1 VLPRKVARMTVA
13 MRSRSHL
20 GVWAELASLGA
31 ERRLRPGDWLVRQ
44 GAPADAVH
52 LILEGSAKTIVDMH
66 SGRDLTLALP
76 RVGDLVADAEVL
88 GGAPVLF
95 ATVIALESLVTR
107 RVPASRFLDF
117 LVGHP
122 AAAAAVATS
131 LATRLS
137 ASDRRRVAAAS
148 LSVPRRLAAHL
159 VELAHSP
166 DGISDSAQV
175 VLSQVELA
183 SLMATSRDTTIR
195 GLRQLRAL
203 GLVRTQRRVILVQ
216 SVERLRDY
224 ALGGTR

>member
-1 VLPRKVARMTVA
+1 MTVL
-13 MRSRSHL
+13 MGSRSHL
-20 GVWAELASLGA
+20 GEWEELARLGV
-31 ERRLRPGDWLVRQ
+31 ERRLQPGEWLVRQ
-44 GAPADAVH
+44 GGPADAVH

-66 SGRDLTLALP
+66 TGRDLTLALP

-88 GGAPVLF
+88 GGAPVVF
-95 ATVIALESLVTR
+95 ATVIAVEGLVAR
-107 RVPASRFLDF
+107 RVPATHFLDF
-117 LVGHP
+117 LVDHP
-122 AAAAAVATS
+122 SAAAAVATS
-131 LATRLS
+131 LAARLS

-159 VELAHSP
+159 VELAHP
-166 DGISDSAQV
+166 CAGASDSAQV
-175 VLSQVELA
+175 SLSQVELA

-224 ALGGTR
+224 AAMGTR

>member
-1 VLPRKVARMTVA
+1 MTA
-13 MRSRSHL
+13 LLRSRSQLEQWQDFARL
-20 GVWAELASLGA
+20 GV
-31 ERRLRPGDWLVRQ
+31 ERRLLPGERLVRQ
-44 GAPADAVH
+44 GEPADAVH

-66 SGRDLTLALP
+66 TGRELTLALP

-88 GGAPVLF
+88 GGAPDVF
-95 ATVIALESLVTR
+95 ATVIALEELVVR
-107 RVPASRFLDF
+107 RVAATQFLDF

-131 LATRLS
+131 LAARLA

-159 VELAHSP
+159 VELAAP
-166 DGISDSAQV
+166 CGGTADSAQV

-203 GLVRTQRRVILVQ
+203 GLVHTQRRVILVQ
-216 SVERLRDY
+216 SVERLRSY

>member
-1 VLPRKVARMTVA
+1 MTVLL
-13 MRSRSHL
+13 RSRSQL
-20 GVWAELASLGA
+20 GDWAELARLGA

-52 LILEGSAKTIVDMH
+52 LILEGSAKTTVDMH

-95 ATVIALESLVTR
+95 ATVIALDDLVTR
-107 RVPASRFLDF
+107 RVPASQFLDF

-131 LATRLS
+131 LAARLS

-159 VELAHSP
+159 VELADSLRRHLRLRPGRAQPGRAGQP
-166 DGISDSAQV
+166 DGNVARHHDPGVA
-175 VLSQVELA
+175 A
-183 SLMATSRDTTIR
+183 SS
-195 GLRQLRAL
+195 RAL

-224 ALGGTR
+224 ALSGAR